1 MKSSAPTFE
10 VRCAHCDVTFPVETR
25 RCIHCGRAIHSR
37 DQGGAL
43 VSIADS
49 DWESG
54 WESGGLLG
62 GLSGVEPGVEPSVE
76 SDRETG
82 VRSPKPIDVMSNPV
96 EHEGEVPDEPSSI
109 GRSIIRSLGGFI
121 WVIVLIGFTLARNCG
136 GNEP

>member
-54 WESGGLLG
+54 WELGGESGG
-62 GLSGVEPGVEPSVE
+62 E

-96 EHEGEVPDEPSSI
+96 EHEGEVSDEPSSI